1 MGTYNRRLHYFALIT
16 VCSTFLLITA
26 GALVTSNDA
35 GLSVPDW
42 PLSHGQLM
50 PEMSGGVFYEH
61 GHRLVAASVGVLT
74 VILAVWLWSMERRV
88 WVRRLGLAAVV
99 TVLLQAGLGGIAVL
113 FFLPTP
119 VSVVHA
125 SLAHMFFCIVISLAV
140 VTSRAWMDTPV
151 RPFEAQQEMPKPLG
165 RQLRLSTAAT
175 AAIFVQLV
183 LGAIVRH
190 AGTFEGTKAYLLVT
204 WTLVVHLLGAVLV
217 TVMVVATSLS
227 LVKAVQTSL
236 LTRLAYFKMSLLL
249 LQWLLGVSAYMARV
263 DVANRLQPTPGK
275 VLVTTSHVAVG
286 ALLLGVALVLTL
298 AIARQSIADDES
310 SFVETSSLDR
320 QIA

>member
-1 MGTYNRRLHYFALIT
+1 
-16 VCSTFLLITA
+16 
-26 GALVTSNDA
+26 
-35 GLSVPDW
+35 
-42 PLSHGQLM
+42 M

-61 GHRLVAASVGVLT
+61 AHRLVAASVGILT
-74 VILAVWLWSMERRV
+74 IILALWLWRVEQRV

-99 TVLLQAGLGGIAVL
+99 AVLVQVGLGGITVL

-119 VSVVHA
+119 ASVVHA
-125 SLAHMFFCIVISLAV
+125 ALAQMFFCIVISLAV
-140 VTSRAWMDTPV
+140 VSSLAWVDTSAGSFKV
-151 RPFEAQQEMPKPLG
+151 QQEVPKPLD
-165 RQLRLSTAAT
+165 RQLRLSIATT

-190 AGTFEGTKAYLLVT
+190 VGTFEGTKAHLLVT
-204 WTLVVHLLGAVLV
+204 WTLVVHLLGALLV

-227 LVKAVQTSL
+227 LVRAVKTGF
-236 LTRLAYFKMSLLL
+236 LTKLAYFKISLLL
-249 LQWLLGVSAYMARV
+249 LQWLLGVSAYVVRA

-286 ALLLGVALVLTL
+286 ALLLGGALVLTL
-298 AIARQSIADDES
+298 ATARYSLAGDES
-310 SFVETSSLDR
+310 GLVEISSLDR